1 MTKYLI
7 VLILVMSSVFGFY
20 YKSTQ
25 NKISSQEKTIEVQK
39 RTIESLIS
47 KVDEVTS
54 ACRIVLE
61 NNQRLRKENKLCSIN
76 YL

>member
-1 MTKYLI
+1 MSKYLI
-7 VLILVMSSVFGFY
+7 LVILVMSSVFGFY

-39 RTIESLIS
+39 KTVESLIS

>member
-1 MTKYLI
+1 MSKYLI
-7 VLILVMSSVFGFY
+7 LVILVMSSVFGFY

-25 NKISSQEKTIEVQK
+25 TKISSQEKTIEVQK
-39 RTIESLIS
+39 RTVESLIS

-61 NNQRLRKENKLCSIN
+61 NNQRLRKENKSCSIN

>member
-1 MTKYLI
+1 MSKYLI

-61 NNQRLRKENKLCSIN
+61 NNQRLRKENKSCSIN